1 MKPLR
6 ILELGAFLL
15 LGGWGA
21 WLLLSRPLDDRLEV
35 MLPEDPA
42 LRQSL
47 KLLEDTRT
55 SGKVLIEIRASS
67 PDFPREQFVAALD
80 RLAGDLRSPLVT
92 RVVTPSNAMPAPA
105 DVQALSAVAPQ
116 LLDAAAY
123 RQLEERITDAG
134 VSNALKGIRRTLM
147 NPQSMVLSEWFRQD
161 PLGIRAGALKPL
173 EALGNATGHRVA
185 ISDGHFFSEDG
196 QAALVILETPV
207 KITDHAG
214 CEALIGFLR
223 ERLARL
229 PPGLEHSIVA
239 GHLHTLSNQRI
250 LQRDLQW
257 TSTLETL
264 FFGTVFLLCFRDL
277 RAILVFVIPPLGILV
292 GIAVAGFPGTP
303 LAAVVLG
310 MAGMLAGIAIDCGIH
325 VYVAL
330 SNPGAGLTRQEIL
343 RRMRHPLLLSALTN
357 TAPLACLLLSTIP
370 GYRQLGLIASCTLL
384 GSLFLALRGL
394 PLFFSGHA
402 VPVPRVSPEPR
413 RHLLPP
419 RAILAIYAAALAG
432 GLFAATRLSVNL
444 DFAKLDGTEPEIL
457 EREQAFF
464 QRWSK
469 GQGNLGLLAVW
480 SADPEQARRANDL
493 LYERQQRAPGEAS
506 SVASLAAIWPSE
518 QTRRER
524 VALWQD
530 FWARNAAP
538 LRERVNR
545 IAPTL
550 GFAPAAFEPFF
561 QSLAQ
566 GTDVAEF
573 PSDNPLLTGLASQ
586 FTRREDG
593 NFMLLSYFPDD
604 PATAATLGAVTGLPA
619 SHACVSRRAL
629 QQTFSASVT
638 RDLTRQALLGV
649 TVMALLIALM
659 VRNWRAVI
667 LVCLP
672 PVSGVTGMLTGL
684 SLAGVPLTPITLL
697 STLLLIGISIDY
709 GVFMLEAWQWDT
721 RATIG
726 RSLTLGWMTAA
737 GGAALLM
744 VARHPVLFAT
754 GLAISTGVTCSY
766 ASARWVAWPLAQWL
780 KVPRQGA
787 GS

>member
-6 ILELGAFLL
+6 LLELGAFLL
-15 LGGWGA
+15 LSGWGA
-21 WLLLSRPLDDRLEV
+21 WLLLTRPLDDRLEV

-42 LRQSL
+42 LHQSL

-55 SGKVLIEIRASS
+55 SGKVLIEIRASA
-67 PDFPREQFVAALD
+67 PDFPRERFVAALD
-80 RLAGDLRSPLVT
+80 RLAGDLRSPLVSQ
-92 RVVTPSNAMPAPA
+92 VVTPASAMPAPA

-123 RQLEERITDAG
+123 AALEERITDVG
-134 VSNALKGIRRTLM
+134 VSNALKGVRRMLM
-147 NPQSMVLSEWFRQD
+147 NPQSMVMSEWFRQD
-161 PLGIRAGALKPL
+161 PLGLRAGALKPL
-173 EALGNATGHRVA
+173 EALGNATGHRA
-185 ISDGHFFSEDG
+185 TISDGHFFSEDG
-196 QAALVILETPV
+196 QAALLILETPV

-214 CEALIGFLR
+214 CEALIAFLS

-229 PPGLEHSIVA
+229 PPGLEPAIVA
-239 GHLHTLSNQRI
+239 GHLHTLSNQKI

-264 FFGTVFLLCFRDL
+264 FFATVFLLCFRDP
-277 RAILVFVIPPLGILV
+277 RAILVFVIPPLGILA

-330 SNPGAGLTRQEIL
+330 SHPGAGLTRQEIL

-370 GYRQLGLIASCTLL
+370 GYRQLGGIASCTLL
-384 GSLFLALRGL
+384 GALFLALRGL
-394 PLFFSGHA
+394 PLCFTGHA
-402 VPVPRVSPEPR
+402 APLPRVSPEPR

-444 DFAKLDGTEPEIL
+444 DFTKLDGTEPDIL
-457 EREQAFF
+457 ERERVFF

-493 LYERQQRAPGEAS
+493 LYARLKQTPAQESP
-506 SVASLAAIWPSE
+506 VASLAALWPSE

-524 VALWQD
+524 VALWRD
-530 FWARNAAP
+530 FWARNADP
-538 LRERVNR
+538 LRARVNR

-561 QSLAQ
+561 QTLAQ
-566 GTDVAEF
+566 GTDVAAF
-573 PSDNPLLTGLASQ
+573 PTNSAFLAGLAGP
-586 FTRREDG
+586 FTRHENG
-593 NFMLLSYFPDD
+593 QFMLLSFFPDD
-604 PATAATLGAVTGLPA
+604 PATAAALGAVTGLPA
-619 SHACVSRRAL
+619 RHACVSRRAF
-629 QQTFSASVT
+629 QQAFSESVT
-638 RDLTRQALLGV
+638 RDLTRQAILGIM
-649 TVMALLIALM
+649 VMGLLIALM
-659 VRNWRAVI
+659 VRNWRAVL

-684 SLAGVPLTPITLL
+684 SLAGEPLTPITLL

-709 GVFMLEAWQWDT
+709 GVFMLEAWQWDA

-766 ASARWVAWPLAQWL
+766 ASARWVAWPLAQCL
-780 KVPRQGA
+780 KTPRQEA